1 MCRME
6 EEVRMDVLCY
16 LSLLCLLLCNPA
28 TLTFGER
35 VSLNDALN
43 VAFDKFQNGR
53 IQEAQKITEEVISL
67 QPNLAAAH
75 NLLGIIHQD
84 TNKPNLAVESFHRA
98 TVLDPDDADM
108 LSNYGY
114 LLIQLKRYKD
124 AEIVFKKL
132 TETHPSLSK
141 GWNGL
146 GIAAYHRIT
155 SEYLKAKESAFYS
168 LNRAVELADPVMK
181 NLYAGDLHNVHE
193 HEAALKVA
201 HFQTSSSVSSLPE
214 MILKRPY
221 RLAVIPS
228 DPLESYEKK
237 GRK

>member
-1 MCRME
+1 
-6 EEVRMDVLCY
+6 MDVLY
-16 LSLLCLLLCNPA
+16 SLSLLCLLIYNPA

-35 VSLNDALN
+35 VSLNVALN
-43 VAFDKFQNGR
+43 VAFDKFQNGSL
-53 IQEAQKITEEVISL
+53 QEAQKITEEIISV

-75 NLLGIIHQD
+75 NLLGIIHQN

-98 TVLDPDDADM
+98 TILNPDDADM

-114 LLIQLKRYKD
+114 LLIQLKRYKN

-155 SEYLKAKESAFYS
+155 SEYLKTKERAFYS
-168 LNRAVELADPVMK
+168 LKRAVELADPVMK

-201 HFQTSSSVSSLPE
+201 KFPTSSPVSSLPE

-237 GRK
+237 GRE